1 MPKELINHS
10 RVHETPA
17 ASNDLSVPDTV
28 HRYEDPEL
36 AVSWSNLEASEHVQ
50 VYLDTPV
57 TYLRSLADHVGDE
70 ARQRSKVWS
79 VGLSRAEVN
88 HLIRVLRR
96 ARNQVFGVDE

>member
-1 MPKELINHS
+1 MPKELINHA
-10 RVHETPA
+10 RTHEPPRRSTDSPT
-17 ASNDLSVPDTV
+17 SNDAYV
-28 HRYEDPEL
+28 YEDPEL

-50 VYLDTPV
+50 VFLDTPV

-79 VGLSRAEVN
+79 VGLSRHEVN
-88 HLIRVLRR
+88 HLIRTLRR